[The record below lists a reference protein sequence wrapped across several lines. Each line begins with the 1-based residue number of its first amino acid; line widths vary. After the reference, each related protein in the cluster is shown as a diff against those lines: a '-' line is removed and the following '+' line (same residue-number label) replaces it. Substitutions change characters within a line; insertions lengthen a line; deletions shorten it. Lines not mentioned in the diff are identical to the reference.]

1 MKKLSLLISISL
13 LIISCNSGLE
23 GEGAATAKK
32 EFAVDHFSFL
42 EASCNCDVTLIP
54 SEISKVVVE
63 SHQNLIDNLEIKSNG
78 KNLEIKESKKVENA
92 DLYNVNVYF
101 NPNLTEVE
109 LNHQARLK
117 ISGTLKANE
126 FSWDI
131 NDQSTVNEAYID
143 IKELDINLSGQ
154 TQIRMTGTAINLD
167 IDASGQSRVDLSET
181 QTVEI
186 EFDAKDNA
194 SLSLYAMKDL
204 NGTAIDNAQ
213 VFYKGDPNK
222 DTTEKDR
229 AIIQKK

>member
-1 MKKLSLLISISL
+1 MKKLSLLLSISL
-13 LIISCNSGLE
+13 LILSCNSGLE

-32 EFAVDHFSFL
+32 EFAVDHFSSL
-42 EASCNCDVTLIP
+42 ETKCNCDVTLIP
-54 SEISKVVVE
+54 SETSKVVVE

-78 KNLEIKESKKVENA
+78 NNLVIKELKSVGQY

-109 LNHQARLK
+109 LNHQSKMK

-126 FSWDI
+126 FSLEV
-131 NDQSTVNEAYID
+131 NDQSTVNETFVD
-143 IKELDINLSGQ
+143 IKEFDLDISDQ
-154 TQIRMTGTAINLD
+154 TLVKITGTAINLD
-167 IDASGQSRVDLSET
+167 LSASDQSRGELTEL
-181 QTVEI
+181 QAVEI
-186 EFDAKDNA
+186 DFDAKNNA
-194 SLSLYAMKDL
+194 SLSIYAMKDL
-204 NGTAIDNAQ
+204 KGKAIDNAQ